1 MFIILYIQYMS
12 MIYKYIILQYSTLR
26 LVFFLGAAVPP
37 WVGYNDEDTV
47 QQQILALSAVS
58 IIPHK
63 KFVLK

>member
-1 MFIILYIQYMS
+1 